1 MKRIWGAEEKPG
13 SARKCDSDDRSELE
27 IQKWVFRNW
36 TRARNIQAH
45 LLESPFRF
53 SRFGKYAI
61 YALSRFDVCDKMGD
75 DHINGGKIM
84 RPRTDESGLM
94 RRVQYLAAAFLL
106 AACSGQPEQEAS
118 GNALPA
124 DPVVAEDEEVI
135 LDVWLERLEV
145 GSRELYS
152 ARDAVLASVDLAEG
166 DIVADIGAGTGL
178 YSLMFADAVGAS
190 GHVYA
195 VDIEPLF
202 LDLINRRAEDL
213 GLYNITAVLGRQNDV
228 SLPVESVDVVFVA
241 DTYHY
246 FENREEIMR
255 TVMNALKPGGSLVI
269 VDYDI
274 TPDAVRPPDKSHI
287 RFGKAGVIAEL
298 EYIGFDIGTDVA
310 VEGLSE
316 NYFVRFRKQ

>member
-1 MKRIWGAEEKPG
+1 
-13 SARKCDSDDRSELE
+13 
-27 IQKWVFRNW
+27 
-36 TRARNIQAH
+36 
-45 LLESPFRF
+45 
-53 SRFGKYAI
+53 
-61 YALSRFDVCDKMGD
+61 
-75 DHINGGKIM
+75 
-84 RPRTDESGLM
+84 M
-94 RRVQYLAAAFLL
+94 RRVQYLAATLLL
-106 AACSGQPEQEAS
+106 AACSGPAEQEPVENTLS
-118 GNALPA
+118 A
-124 DPVVAEDEEVI
+124 DPVVAEDEEVN
-135 LDVWLERLEV
+135 LDIWLERLEV

-152 ARDAVLASVDLAEG
+152 ARDEVLASVDLAEG

-178 YSLMFADAVGAS
+178 YSLLFADAVGSS

-228 SLPVESVDVVFVA
+228 SLPVQSVDVVFVA

-255 TVMNALKPGGSLVI
+255 TVMNALKPGGSLII

-274 TPDAVRPPDKSHI
+274 IPDAVRPQDKSHI

-298 EYIGFDIGTDVA
+298 EYIGFEIGTDVT

-316 NYFVRFRKQ
+316 NYFVRFRKR